1 VCNRYRANF
10 TRQNLEEQFQ
20 AWDDIEHHPRFNVAP
35 TQPVVTIHQESGK
48 RKIEMMRW
56 GLIPSWASG
65 IGAGNFNGHFNAR
78 SESITTTASFRDLV
92 NTRHCLIPADG
103 FYEWQQMGNV
113 KQPYCFEV
121 GAGELFA
128 FAGLWDE
135 WNNPSGGVIR
145 SCTILTTT
153 ANALIGEVVDGKTK
167 DRKIADRKIKDR
179 MPVILPREQYDVWL
193 RAESVKLDE
202 VLRPYDAKAMRKYPV
217 STKLNNSKMEDP
229 EFAKPIA
236 LHVPVQG
243 QLF

>member
-1 VCNRYRANF
+1 MCNRYRANF

-20 AWDDIEHHPRFNVAP
+20 AWDEIEHHPRFNVAP

-48 RKIEMMRW
+48 RKIETMRW

-65 IGAGNFNGHFNAR
+65 TGTGNFNGHFNAHFNAR

-103 FYEWQQMGNV
+103 FYEWQEMGSV

-135 WNNPSGGVIR
+135 WKNPSGGLIR

-153 ANALIGEVVDGKTK
+153 ANALIGE
-167 DRKIADRKIKDR
+167 IKDR

-193 RAESVKLDE
+193 RAKAVKLDE
-202 VLRPYDAKAMRKYPV
+202 VLRPYDTKAMRKYPV
-217 STKLNNSKMEDP
+217 STKLNNSKMEGA
-229 EFAKPIA
+229 ELAKAIV
-236 LHVPVQG
+236 LHVPAQG